1 MSENNILG
9 VILAGG
15 KSKRFG
21 KDKSL
26 VFLDNKTLLEHTLEK
41 IESIFSEILI
51 VSNNN
56 NIQYEKK
63 NIWITK
69 DCIEGHLGP
78 LAGVLT
84 AMKWIKKLNKNYQ
97 WLATFPCDTPF
108 FDTKLVQ
115 ELKKQVNQKK
125 HLLYFLNS
133 NKKRHNIFGFWSI
146 ELINTLE
153 EDIIKN
159 NYRKVEDWANKIGV
173 KNINIKFSK
182 FDPFFNINST
192 EDLEEAKK
200 ILKLFND

>member
-41 IESIFSEILI
+41 IESIFPEILI

-56 NIQYEKK
+56 NIHYKKK
-63 NIWITK
+63 NISITR
-69 DCIEGHLGP
+69 DCIEGQLGP
-78 LAGVLT
+78 LVGVLT
-84 AMKWIKKLNKNYQ
+84 AMKWIKKSNKNYQ

-108 FDTKLVQ
+108 LDTTILK
-115 ELKKQVNQKK
+115 EIKKQVNQKK

-173 KNINIKFSK
+173 KNINIEFGK
-182 FDPFFNINST
+182 FDPFFNINSI
-192 EDLEEAKK
+192 EDLEKAKK
-200 ILKLFND
+200 ILKIIE

>member
-41 IESIFSEILI
+41 IESIFPEILI

-56 NIQYEKK
+56 NIHYKKK
-63 NIWITK
+63 NISITK
-69 DCIEGHLGP
+69 DCIEGQLGP
-78 LAGVLT
+78 LVGVLT
-84 AMKWIKKLNKNYQ
+84 AMKWIKKSNKNYQ

-108 FDTKLVQ
+108 FDTKILK
-115 ELKKQVNQKK
+115 EIKKQVNQKK

-173 KNINIKFSK
+173 KNINIEFGK
-182 FDPFFNINST
+182 FDPFFNINSI
-192 EDLEEAKK
+192 EDLEKAKK
-200 ILKLFND
+200 ILKIIE

>member
-56 NIQYEKK
+56 NIQYKKK

-69 DCIEGHLGP
+69 DCIEGQLGP

-84 AMKWIKKLNKNYQ
+84 AICISSPQ
-97 WLATFPCDTPF
+97 IGF
-108 FDTKLVQ
+108 F
-115 ELKKQVNQKK
+115 
-125 HLLYFLNS
+125 S
-133 NKKRHNIFGFWSI
+133 
-146 ELINTLE
+146 
-153 EDIIKN
+153 
-159 NYRKVEDWANKIGV
+159 
-173 KNINIKFSK
+173 
-182 FDPFFNINST
+182 FD
-192 EDLEEAKK
+192 L
-200 ILKLFND
+200 